1 MSKITGKSKLANRRT
16 GTTKKDEK
24 LDLVTTK
31 KTATLKAYRLYPDD
45 ISRLRGVTEIMNL
58 ESHRN
63 ISETAAIRALIVL
76 GSKTSGKKLL
86 NALRE
91 TI

>member
-1 MSKITGKSKLANRRT
+1 MSKITGKSKLANRT
-16 GTTKKDEK
+16 GTTAEGEK
-24 LDLVTTK
+24 LDLVKTK

-45 ISRLRGVTEIMNL
+45 IVRLKQVVKIMNQ

-76 GSKTSGKKLL
+76 GSKTSGEKLIR
-86 NALRE
+86 ALRE

>member
-1 MSKITGKSKLANRRT
+1 MSKITGKSKLTNTTESTANN
-16 GTTKKDEK
+16 KK
-24 LDLVTTK
+24 LDLVTIK
-31 KTATLKAYRLYPDD
+31 KTAILKAYRLYPDD
-45 ISRLRGVTEIMNL
+45 VSRLKEIVGVMNR

-76 GSKTSGKKLL
+76 GSKLSAEKLI

>member
-1 MSKITGKSKLANRRT
+1 MSKITGKSKLANRKT
-16 GTTKKDEK
+16 GATEKDEK
-24 LDLVTTK
+24 LNLVTTK
-31 KTATLKAYRLYPDD
+31 KTAKLKPYRLYPDD
-45 ISRLRGVTEIMNL
+45 ISRLQKVVEVMNK